1 MSASETEDAHTP
13 EEIYD
18 SDSSWTAAVKKAK
31 DQVFPSPRIRGEE
44 TGPGLLGPPLAI
56 GVRNISHLMR

>member
-1 MSASETEDAHTP
+1 MSASEMT
-13 EEIYD
+13 EEIFSDD
-18 SDSSWTAAVKKAK
+18 SEFTIAVKKAK
-31 DQVFPSPRIRGEE
+31 APGQVLPSLRIRGEE